1 MTSLRL
7 PTDVEQKIFS
17 FAKTRNQSKSAVII
31 AALEQFFEQEE
42 EIDSF
47 ELGKDCFGRFGSVS
61 GETSYAAALSS
72 GVRDGGL
79 YAADSAAGEYSSRG
93 GGNLSADYK
102 KLLKGKILAKYS
114 PR

>member
-47 ELGKDCFGRFGSVS
+47 ELGKDYFGRFGSNS
-61 GETSYAAALSS
+61 GGTSYERVWKA
-72 GVRDGGL
+72 GGMN
-79 YAADSAAGEYSSRG
+79 AADSAAGEYSSRG

-114 PR
+114 SC